1 LRFAIADWNGRRGSQ
16 MLSCNRK
23 SKIAKSQIPMLTI
36 AFILFVVITAGSFA
50 ASLLPSDWSGI
61 YPQEVDE

>member
-1 LRFAIADWNGRRGSQ
+1 
-16 MLSCNRK
+16 
-23 SKIAKSQIPMLTI
+23 MLTI

-61 YPQEVDE
+61 YPYEVDE